1 MTRSRPPDPPPRFLE
16 RLLRRLLPPGIE
28 GDAILGDLRE
38 ENARH
43 VARGGAFPRALWLF
57 RAAGVAAAYGRSHLW
72 NLAGAGL
79 REGGWALRGLLR
91 VPVSSAA
98 AVVVIA
104 LGMGLST
111 TMASVAYGLFV
122 RDMDVPAAHELR
134 VVEYRDPLV
143 PGDAAPPDLLGAW
156 REAPGAF
163 RGLAGFRVGAVN
175 LAAGP
180 EPAELRS
187 AGWVTPDAFE
197 SLGVTPA
204 VGRQFAEDDVAAG
217 TARVALLSHDLWRTR
232 FGGADVV
239 GSDVRIDGRPV
250 RVVGIMPPDFAF
262 PMSQELWLP
271 TIPWMEDGSGAE
283 GGAED
288 GAGLVAFG
296 RLRPGVDEALAT
308 EGLEAVISVLQ
319 PERASEVGRSV
330 GVRVVRF
337 NEFRGGGVLR
347 PLLGSMMAAALLVLL
362 VASANVAGLLL
373 ARTTARLR
381 EVGLRA
387 ALGGGVVRTALPF
400 VAQGALLAGAG
411 TLLGLGIASVA
422 VDLFEGTASAA
433 GKPYWMHVR
442 IDTPIL
448 LFTAGVTVLVAVGAA
463 AGPVFLALRSDAAE
477 LLRSGGR
484 GVAGTAPGRSG
495 RVLVVLQIALS
506 CALLVGS
513 GLVAR
518 SLAQLTAMDFPFARE
533 DVLTASVRPP
543 SADYAGNDAQ
553 RRLHTELLTRLGAVP
568 GVERVALAYGLPS
581 LAFEQYAL
589 QPEGPDMDGG
599 VGPTD
604 VAGLPRAWRGAGTPE
619 ILGILAMEPLRGRG
633 FVETDVAD
641 AERVAVIEA
650 DLATALFGATDPI
663 GRRFREI
670 GRDSEWR
677 RVVGVTGDL
686 RLEGITDLDRGMG
699 YYVPL
704 AQADEVPTVTILV
717 EGERS
722 PAELAAPVGEAVAA
736 LDPDLTV
743 TDVRT
748 LRAMV
753 GETSFFY
760 EVFGGLFASFGLAGL
775 FMACVGLYGL
785 LSWSV
790 ARRIP
795 ELGMRM
801 ALGASRR
808 SVLRLVMREAA
819 VQTGIG
825 LVLGLGLA
833 ALAGDA
839 LSVLLFQ
846 VEPRDPLVYAG
857 VAALVTAVGLGA
869 AAVPALRAAR
879 IDPVRALLS
888 E

>member
-1 MTRSRPPDPPPRFLE
+1 MTRLRRPAPPPRLLE
-16 RLLRRLLPPGIE
+16 RMLRRLLPPGIE

-38 ENARH
+38 ENALY
-43 VARGGAFPRALWLF
+43 VAQGGAFPRALWFL
-57 RAAGVAAAYGRSHLW
+57 RAAGVAATYARSHLR
-72 NLAGAGL
+72 NLAVTGL
-79 REGGWALRGLLR
+79 QEAGWALRGLLR

-143 PGDAAPPDLLGAW
+143 PGDAAPPDLFQAW

-163 RGLAGFRVGAVN
+163 RGLAGFRVAAVN
-175 LAAGP
+175 LAAGS
-180 EPAELRS
+180 EPADLRS
-187 AGWVTPDAFE
+187 AGWITPDAFE
-197 SLGVTPA
+197 LLGVTPA
-204 VGRQFAEDDVAAG
+204 VGRQFVEDDVEAG
-217 TARVALLSHDLWRTR
+217 TARVVLLSHDLWRTR
-232 FGGADVV
+232 FGGGDVV
-239 GSDVRIDGRPV
+239 GTDVRLDGRPV
-250 RVVGIMPPDFAF
+250 RVVGIMPPGFAF

-271 TIPWMEDGSGAE
+271 TIPWIESADGGESGA
-283 GGAED
+283 GDAT
-288 GAGLVAFG
+288 GLVAFG
-296 RLRPGVDEALAT
+296 RLRPGGDQASAT
-308 EGLEAVISVLQ
+308 EGLETVIRTLR
-319 PERASEVGRSV
+319 PEGASEVGRSV

-347 PLLGSMMAAALLVLL
+347 LLLGSMMAAALLVLL

-387 ALGGGVVRTALPF
+387 ALGGGVTRTALPF

-411 TLLGLGIASVA
+411 TLLGLGIASVG
-422 VDLFEGTASAA
+422 VDLFEGAASVA

-442 IDTPIL
+442 IDLPIL

-463 AGPVFLALRSDAAE
+463 AGPVLLALQSDPAD

-484 GVAGTAPGRSG
+484 GVATTAPGRSG

-518 SLAQLTAMDFPFARE
+518 SLLQLTAMDFPFARE
-533 DVLTASVRPP
+533 DVLTANVRSP
-543 SADYAGNDAQ
+543 SADYASVEAQ
-553 RRLHTELLTRLGAVP
+553 GRFHEDLLARLDAVP
-568 GVERVALAYGLPS
+568 GVERAALAYGLPS

-589 QPEGPDMDGG
+589 QPEGPGMDGG
-599 VGPTD
+599 VGPAD
-604 VAGLPRAWRGAGTPE
+604 VAGLPRAWRGAGTPG
-619 ILGILAMEPLRGRG
+619 ILGLLAMEPLRGRG
-633 FVETDVAD
+633 FVDTDVVD
-641 AERVAVIEA
+641 AEGVAVIEA

-670 GRDSEWR
+670 GRDGAWR
-677 RVVGVTGDL
+677 RVVGVTAEL
-686 RLEGITDLDRGMG
+686 RLEGITDLDQGMG

-704 AQADEVPTVTILV
+704 AQAGEVPTVTLLV
-717 EGERS
+717 NGRS

-736 LDPDLTV
+736 LDRDITV
-743 TDVRT
+743 TDIRT

-775 FMACVGLYGL
+775 FMACVGLYGI

-790 ARRIP
+790 ARRVP
-795 ELGMRM
+795 EMGMRK

-808 SVLRLVMREAA
+808 SLIQLVMRDAA

-833 ALAGDA
+833 ALSGDA
-839 LSVLLFQ
+839 LSMLLFQ
-846 VEPRDPLVYAG
+846 VEPRDPLVYG
-857 VAALVTAVGLGA
+857 VVAALVTAVGLGA